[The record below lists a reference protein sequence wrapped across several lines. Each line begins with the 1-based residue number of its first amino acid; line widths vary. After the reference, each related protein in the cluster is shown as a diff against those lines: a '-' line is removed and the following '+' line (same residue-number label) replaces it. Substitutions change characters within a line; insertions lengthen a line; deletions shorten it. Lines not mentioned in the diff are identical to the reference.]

1 MANDSARASGFAA
14 DEMSVEE
21 IYRREYGRILAS
33 LIRVVRDFTLA
44 EDALQEA
51 FAVAH
56 ERWAK
61 EGWPRNPVG
70 WLMTTARWRAIDEI
84 RRRAL
89 AENRREEIALISG
102 PQEEAPM
109 PIDELRLIFTCC
121 HPALAPDARVA
132 LTLRT
137 VSGLT
142 TEEIARAF
150 LVPVPTMAQR
160 LVRAKTK
167 IKLAGIPYL
176 VPADDELSERLGAV
190 LATIYLVFNEG
201 YAASTGENLVRG
213 ELCTA
218 AIRVGRDLV
227 ALLPQ
232 EREAAGLLALML
244 LSDARRAARTD
255 AAGEL
260 VLLEE
265 QDRTQWDRAKIE
277 EGCALA
283 ERALGG
289 ASQPGGYAVQAAI
302 AAVHARAKTA
312 GETDWSEIARWYG
325 LLAQIAP
332 SPVVELNRAVA
343 IAMAEGLEKGLAL
356 MERIDVPGY
365 YLVPAARADLL
376 RRLGRNAEAAAAYRE
391 ALALATNEAE
401 RRFLMK
407 RIAEVAR
414 VAE

>member
-1 MANDSARASGFAA
+1 
-14 DEMSVEE
+14 MSVEE

-56 ERWAK
+56 ERW
-61 EGWPRNPVG
+61 ERDGWPRNPVG

-89 AENRREEIALISG
+89 AENRREEIALMSA

-150 LVPVPTMAQR
+150 LVPVATMAQR
-160 LVRAKTK
+160 LVRAKAK

-176 VPADDELSERLGAV
+176 VPADDELSERLTAV

-201 YAASTGENLVRG
+201 YAASAGENLVRE
-213 ELCTA
+213 ELCTT

-265 QDRTQWDRAKIE
+265 QDRSRWDRAKID

-283 ERALGG
+283 DRALSG

-302 AAVHARAKTA
+302 AAVHARARTA

-325 LLAQIAP
+325 MLVQIAP

-343 IAMAEGLEKGLAL
+343 IALAEGLEKGLAL

-365 YLVPAARADLL
+365 YLVPAARADVL
-376 RRLGRNAEAAAAYRE
+376 RRLGRRAEAASEYRK
-391 ALALATNEAE
+391 ALELVTNEAA
-401 RRFLMK
+401 RRFLK
-407 RIAEVAR
+407 RRLEEVS
-414 VAE
+414 E